1 MNTNQQK
8 TTGLRS
14 RSNSLSS
21 GSEMITM
28 TQEEFRQINLEF
40 WLKIDSLEE
49 EVARER
55 KEKMECKRVTDD
67 LKDELKKIKKALSD
81 SQEKRNSLVRRNDE
95 LRSTRSKLEI
105 EVNKYKNEIRGL
117 NRGIMKR
124 DLAKA
129 SRRSDGSRRK
139 SQSSKSND
147 SQKHS
152 GEISSNRKVFI
163 RSEESAETIQKVEL
177 KRVFE
182 RPRESD
188 DTRAVFIS
196 NRPAAGRTVTA
207 GTSGVTRNDSF
218 NSTHLSTAG
227 PSTTGIFINPMPVP
241 PVQEPFRCPLCH
253 DRFRSLA
260 SLQFHHRFDHAK
272 NFPFTCVICPY
283 SSSDYMTVKNHIKHH
298 EMDKQSPTSTRCKIG
313 DCKVFSRNAVELAQ
327 HQALYH

>member
-8 TTGLRS
+8 TTSIRS

-49 EVARER
+49 ELVRER
-55 KEKMECKRVTDD
+55 NEKNEYKEVTDD
-67 LKDELKKIKKALSD
+67 LEDELMKTKKALSD
-81 SQEKRNSLVRRNDE
+81 CKEKRNSLERRNDE

-117 NRGIMKR
+117 NRGIQRR
-124 DLAKA
+124 DLEKS

-139 SQSSKSND
+139 SQNSTSND
-147 SQKHS
+147 SKQQPHD
-152 GEISSNRKVFI
+152 GSSARKVFI
-163 RSEESAETIQKVEL
+163 RSKESSENTPKVER
-177 KRVFE
+177 K

-188 DTRAVFIS
+188 DNRAVFIS
-196 NRPAAGRTVTA
+196 HRPATQKTLVA
-207 GTSGVTRNDSF
+207 GTSGVFRNDSF
-218 NSTHLSTAG
+218 GSTCLSAAK
-227 PSTTGIFINPMPVP
+227 PATTGVLRNPMPVP

-253 DRFRSLA
+253 DRFRSLS

-272 NFPFTCVICPY
+272 NFPFTCIICPY
-283 SSSDYMTVKNHIKHH
+283 SSSDYMTVKNHIQHH
-298 EMDKQSPTSTRCKIG
+298 EMDKQAPTSTRCKIA
-313 DCKVFSRNAVELAQ
+313 DCKVFSRNPVELAQ